1 MSGVQVAFP
10 ALLLPQT
17 VYQHAHVRASGQAG
31 AGGDEVVADET
42 PTDIDTRRV
51 CAQILCRQLA
61 EVEALLAPDG
71 DLQRRIAAAEGQVRA
86 LRQEREKVVQTQT
99 TLRDALRQLD
109 SCLDS
114 PAKRG
119 RAAVPRTGLS
129 YAETNDD

>member
-1 MSGVQVAFP
+1 MGGVQVAFP
-10 ALLLPQT
+10 ARLPQT
-17 VYQHAHVRASGQAG
+17 AYQNAQVRAEGQAR
-31 AGGDEVVADET
+31 AGGDEVVVADQT
-42 PTDIDTRRV
+42 HTDIDTRRV

-99 TLRDALRQLD
+99 RLRDVLRQLD

-129 YAETNDD
+129 